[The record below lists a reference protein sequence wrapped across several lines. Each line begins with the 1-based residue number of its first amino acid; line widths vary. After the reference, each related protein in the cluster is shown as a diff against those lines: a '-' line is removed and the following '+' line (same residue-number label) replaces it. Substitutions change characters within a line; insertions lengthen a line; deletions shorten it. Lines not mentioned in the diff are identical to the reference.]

1 MFTNM
6 PHGSIKLM
14 NEDVYRANITRR
26 KHSVYK
32 GVFTLCDV
40 PHVLANDA
48 YDN

>member
-1 MFTNM
+1 M
-6 PHGSIKLM
+6 PHDFVKLV
-14 NEDVYRANITRR
+14 NEDDYRANKTRR

-32 GVFTLCDV
+32 GVFTLCVV